1 MTGRLITAASRAWA
15 SNADPE
21 RCRNADLYVIQLA
34 CSFPGYSL
42 VGEDRFMRVLLIED
56 DSALGEA
63 VREHV
68 ASLGYGV
75 DRMKRLDDARD
86 AMATTAYEL
95 ILLDLN
101 LPDGRGLDFL
111 RDLRLQGSRV
121 PVIILTAQDQIAS
134 RIVGLNA
141 GADDYL
147 VKPFDLNE
155 LSARVGAVAR
165 RYGGNPNPLLRLGN
179 LAIDLAQRYI
189 SVAGRPVDL
198 TAREWAVF
206 ERLARRPNVMIAKSD
221 IEDSLYE
228 FGAEVDS
235 NTVEVYV
242 SRLRKKLGRDAI
254 KTVRGAG
261 YKISA

>member
-1 MTGRLITAASRAWA
+1 
-15 SNADPE
+15 
-21 RCRNADLYVIQLA
+21 
-34 CSFPGYSL
+34 
-42 VGEDRFMRVLLIED
+42 MRVLVVED
-56 DSALGEA
+56 DEVLGGA

-75 DRMKRLDDARD
+75 DWMKRLDQAGE
-86 AMATTAYEL
+86 AVATVSYEL

-101 LPDGRGLDFL
+101 LPDGRGLNFL
-111 RDLRLQGSRV
+111 RDLRRRGSAV

-134 RIVGLNA
+134 RIEGLNS

-147 VKPFDLNE
+147 VKPFDLIE
-155 LSARVGAVAR
+155 LSARIGAVAR
-165 RYGGNPNPLLRLGN
+165 RYGGNPNPLLRIGELD
-179 LAIDLAQRYI
+179 IDLALRFVSI
-189 SVAGRPVDL
+189 AGRPVDL

-206 ERLARRPNVMIAKSD
+206 ERLARRPNVMISKSD

-228 FGAEVDS
+228 FGAEVES

-242 SRLRKKLGRDAI
+242 SRLRKKLGRGTI

-261 YKISA
+261 YKICA